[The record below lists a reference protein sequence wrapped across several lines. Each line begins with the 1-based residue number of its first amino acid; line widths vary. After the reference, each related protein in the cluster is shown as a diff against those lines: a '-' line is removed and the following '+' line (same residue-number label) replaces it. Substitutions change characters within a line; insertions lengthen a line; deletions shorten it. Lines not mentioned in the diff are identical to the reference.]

1 MNPTIKD
8 VAKHAGVSVATVSRY
23 LNNSPLIAPASIE
36 KVKNSME
43 ELNYQ
48 PNFIAKSLSK
58 QASLNIAFV
67 VDGSNLETT
76 GNDSFLRI
84 QYGAEQQLN
93 EKGYFLMIISI
104 DGAKSGEVLLEKLA
118 KEKRIDGMII
128 PADLISENLIS
139 ILQKLNFPFVVFGK
153 KSNKTVYLLD
163 LDNAM
168 GSRLAVNKLLEGK
181 SSKIGFV
188 TNSFDK
194 IFVQERFQG
203 YRDALNDAN
212 IVFSEANVV
221 DGCYDNRDGYNY
233 VMENESLCDA
243 YVVTDN
249 MVAFGMLRAM
259 RERNLR
265 VPEDIQLVSFDNT
278 VLAKLSEPPMTVI
291 DIDVTELGRCA
302 ANMLLEQVEK
312 KTSESRQCLMPVTL
326 IEGGTTMKK

>member
-153 KSNKTVYLLD
+153 KSNKTVYKKSTMSPLRGIVDFCFIVIYFLPLPEVILL
-163 LDNAM
+163 
-168 GSRLAVNKLLEGK
+168 SRY
-181 SSKIGFV
+181 V
-188 TNSFDK
+188 TST
-194 IFVQERFQG
+194 ITP
-203 YRDALNDAN
+203 
-212 IVFSEANVV
+212 IT
-221 DGCYDNRDGYNY
+221 
-233 VMENESLCDA
+233 M
-243 YVVTDN
+243 N
-249 MVAFGMLRAM
+249 M
-259 RERNLR
+259 
-265 VPEDIQLVSFDNT
+265 PTI
-278 VLAKLSEPPMTVI
+278 P
-291 DIDVTELGRCA
+291 
-302 ANMLLEQVEK
+302 
-312 KTSESRQCLMPVTL
+312 
-326 IEGGTTMKK
+326 